1 LGGAAGEHAG
11 GVQPTLLQA
20 GQIASPG
27 AGLDLHR
34 PSLRMDVSG

>member
-1 LGGAAGEHAG
+1 
-11 GVQPTLLQA
+11 VQPTLLQA

-27 AGLDLHR
+27 ARLDQHR